1 MCASNGTLMTEAV
14 PDPLDAVLRSD
25 HAAILRGLAELRTVE
40 PSAAGEHFALVTA
53 DIVRHFVAEEQY
65 LDPTVREVLPER
77 ADEADAAFARDRETE
92 HILRRLEEHDLS
104 AARLAEVWQQVTSA
118 VATHI
123 AEQQEL
129 FAILAAK
136 CDPERLN
143 QLGEEVRG
151 AEQLA
156 PTRPRLVAFPEAGLN
171 KLTSFVEGYI
181 DHARDYYSKRGVE
194 PEA

>member
-1 MCASNGTLMTEAV
+1 MSHVTEPQSILAS
-14 PDPLDAVLRSD
+14 LDSD
-25 HAAILRGLAELRTVE
+25 HHAITELLAHPDAPTATAEGAALREQLVM
-40 PSAAGEHFALVTA
+40 AL
-53 DIVRHFVAEEQY
+53 VRHFVAEEQY
-65 LDPTVREVLPER
+65 LDPTVRDILPDR
-77 ADEADAAFARDRETE
+77 ADEADAAFTRDREIE
-92 HILRRLEEHDLS
+92 HLLRRLEERDLS
-104 AARLAEVWQQVTSA
+104 ARRLAEVWQELTAA
-118 VATHI
+118 VDSHI
-123 AEQQEL
+123 ADQQDL
-129 FAILAAK
+129 FAALAEK

-156 PTRPRLVAFPEAGLN
+156 PTRPRMVAFPEAGLN

>member
-1 MCASNGTLMTEAV
+1 VSEIRPQSILES
-14 PDPLDAVLRSD
+14 LESD
-25 HAAILRGLAELRTVE
+25 HHAISELLADEDAPTVTPEGAALREQLVM
-40 PSAAGEHFALVTA
+40 AL
-53 DIVRHFVAEEQY
+53 VRHFVAEEQY

-136 CDPERLN
+136 CDPERLD